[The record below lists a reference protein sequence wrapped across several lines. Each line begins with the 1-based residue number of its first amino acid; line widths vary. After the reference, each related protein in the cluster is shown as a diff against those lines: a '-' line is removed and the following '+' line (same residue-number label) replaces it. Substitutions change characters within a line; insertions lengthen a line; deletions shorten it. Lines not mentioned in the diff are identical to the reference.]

1 MCGPLYSKGGE
12 QMANL
17 TRAYGTLT
25 LAGNWAQEDIAL
37 LNPVVKSWALHDY
50 GLSADGPFSVE
61 RREVSFFG
69 DGAWDFYGV
78 LENLP
83 EWTEDWIEHPKP
95 GTEQPLNRETYEALI
110 RVMAEK
116 ELSISVVFTE
126 ECEGMSQEEREE
138 EHRGAF
144 HGEVEIDGEE
154 RFYSLWYEDLDDEDD
169 DDCDGEEDEEDE

>member
-61 RREVSFFG
+61 CREVSFFG

-126 ECEGMSQEEREE
+126 ECEGMSQEER
-138 EHRGAF
+138 
-144 HGEVEIDGEE
+144 
-154 RFYSLWYEDLDDEDD
+154 FYSLWYEDLDDEDD
-169 DDCDGEEDEEDE
+169 DDCDGEEEDEEDE